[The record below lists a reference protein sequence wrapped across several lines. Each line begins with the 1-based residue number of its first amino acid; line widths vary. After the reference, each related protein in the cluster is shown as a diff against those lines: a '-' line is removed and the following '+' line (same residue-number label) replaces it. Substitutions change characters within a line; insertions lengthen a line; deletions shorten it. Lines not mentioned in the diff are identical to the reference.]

1 MSVVSDLE
9 LPQINH
15 LDPSFRGATFHDT
28 MRDLRAQG
36 WLAQSPLGYF
46 VLDRESVD
54 FFLKSKKLNF
64 PGKLVVEMFGVTDGP
79 LHEEVTRNVL
89 CIDGG
94 DHRRLRNLAN
104 PSLTARAV
112 ERYRPAIRG
121 FLADLWEK
129 VAAQGECE
137 FVADFAKPYPALTI
151 ATVMGAPLED
161 AERLY
166 DWSNWI
172 QKQFAADVLEQRAE
186 IEQAIVEFYAYT
198 RELLDRRRA
207 DPKDDLLSSLIAA
220 EEDGD
225 RLSGEEC
232 VNLALNV
239 LIGGVDTT
247 QSQLCHA
254 MRLFAEHPDQW
265 QLLAE
270 NPHEVAPQ
278 AVDEVMRYEPIVP
291 FTARITLEEIEYRGV
306 TFPPNTVVMTSAFDA
321 NRDPGSWDAPE
332 AFDITADRG
341 GVRSHTFGAGIHYCL
356 GANLARLEMTEA
368 LAYLAPRM
376 RDLRLAGEPVLGSVH
391 GIYGIDELPLSFK
404 PAL

>member
-1 MSVVSDLE
+1 M
-9 LPQINH
+9 
-15 LDPSFRGATFHDT
+15 
-28 MRDLRAQG
+28 
-36 WLAQSPLGYF
+36 
-46 VLDRESVD
+46 LDREAVD

-89 CIDGG
+89 CIDGA

-121 FLADLWEK
+121 FLEELWAK
-129 VAAQGECE
+129 VAARGECE

-186 IEQAIVEFYAYT
+186 IEEAIVEFYAYT
-198 RELLDRRRA
+198 RELLARRRA
-207 DPKDDLLSSLIAA
+207 EPKDDLLSSLIAA

-254 MRLFAEHPDQW
+254 MRLFADHPDQW
-265 QLLAE
+265 QLLADD
-270 NPHEVAPQ
+270 PVGLAPA

-321 NRDPGSWDAPE
+321 NRDEDVWSEPE
-332 AFDITADRG
+332 AFDITADRE

-368 LAYLAPRM
+368 LTFLAPRM

-391 GIYGIDELPLSFK
+391 GIYGIDVLPLSFK